1 MGSFAECSCGWFISH
16 TFATWHELFAGMMK
30 SRQFF
35 EPMQNSSCIHFT
47 DNQFAIRSADPRKPS
62 EDKNMGSMVID
73 AGDRKHRDT
82 QSNSPSQKLC
92 GSLLNSCLFGSP
104 ERRSVSVVDMS
115 LPPCETLTCS
125 KNESLSSTSPI
136 LLMLNRIKSDI
147 SKLKSTNRT
156 MGVIDARETRSISPS
171 RISRLTGGKFKDKS
185 TMDRMNE
192 IELLLLE
199 TEESLANMSSRLD
212 STEMRIR
219 NRTAML

>member
-1 MGSFAECSCGWFISH
+1 
-16 TFATWHELFAGMMK
+16 MK

-35 EPMQNSSCIHFT
+35 EPMQNSPCIHFT
-47 DNQFAIRSADPRKPS
+47 DNQFASRSAAFRNPPK
-62 EDKNMGSMVID
+62 DKKTESMVVD
-73 AGDRKHRDT
+73 AHDMKHRDT
-82 QSNSPSQKLC
+82 QSNSPSQKMC

-104 ERRSVSVVDMS
+104 DRRSASVVDMS
-115 LPPCETLTCS
+115 LPPWKTLSTS

-136 LLMLNRIKSDI
+136 LHMLNSIKSDI
-147 SKLKSTNRT
+147 SKLKSANRPIGDNDT
-156 MGVIDARETRSISPS
+156 KETRSISPS
-171 RISRLTGGKFKDKS
+171 RISRISGGKVKDKN